1 MNWWNRKNDY
11 LVKNQKRKYIFLM
24 ACMFVIANINL
35 ILVAT
40 TSALKVCSL
49 ENKNLIKSLKIAV

>member
-1 MNWWNRKNDY
+1 
-11 LVKNQKRKYIFLM
+11 M

-35 ILVAT
+35 MLVAT